1 MYRRWK
7 SYRIWGQKLSAVVA
21 FALVLPLNLF
31 IRGAPVN
38 FSRKKIRRRVLW
50 PGIKRFLFYGYRN
63 VYVSFVREEM
73 GRGGNRRKGT
83 IR

>member
-1 MYRRWK
+1 MYRWWK
-7 SYRIWGQKLSAVVA
+7 SYRIWDQKLSAVVA
-21 FALVLPLNLF
+21 FVLLLNLF

-50 PGIKRFLFYGYRN
+50 AGIKRFLFYGYRN

-83 IR
+83 IQ